1 MASRDWN
8 AGTRGSVRL
17 NQWSLGKLWWAWW
30 TESLTFVEPS
40 WMIYWSTVMYTI
52 CYHVTLY
59 NHLQYHLCNNSF
71 FVACQKWRQHPLTR
85 FLGKDAN
92 IVIDHHPMGPSIK
105 RPDNDKEMAHWYPHW
120 TIFMLEIVSKH
131 LAEARFTLSW
141 WWWVPWW
148 VRPAIPALPVFEAWQ
163 TEDLLM
169 AYGKHGF
176 NQY

>member
-1 MASRDWN
+1 MISGKIMMGLVNRIIDVC
-8 AGTRGSVRL
+8 GTLMNDLLIYSHVHNL
-17 NQWSLGKLWWAWW
+17 LSCNTLQSF
-30 TESLTFVEPS
+30 TVPFMQQFVF
-40 WMIYWSTVMYTI
+40 
-52 CYHVTLY
+52 C
-59 NHLQYHLCNNSF
+59 
-71 FVACQKWRQHPLTR
+71 CQKWRQHPLTR